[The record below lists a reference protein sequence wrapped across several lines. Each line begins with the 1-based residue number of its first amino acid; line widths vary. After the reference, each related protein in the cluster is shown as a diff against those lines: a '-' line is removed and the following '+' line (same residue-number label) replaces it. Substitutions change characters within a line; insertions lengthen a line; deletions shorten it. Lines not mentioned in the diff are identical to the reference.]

1 MSSRD
6 VVGQRSETVRRA
18 NLATIATELHLHGP
32 RSRSQLVLR
41 TGLTRS
47 AIRGLISEFVATGLA
62 TEERNGS
69 LGIPGRP
76 SPLVRPESQRA
87 VVLALEIAVDS
98 LAAALVGFGGTV
110 LERRRVDRPRTHF
123 SLEQIVDD
131 LAGIAEPMLGRL
143 KRPETLLGV
152 GVAVVG
158 IVRRADGSV
167 RLAPNLGWHDAPLG
181 ERLSGR
187 LGMAVPVDVANDADL
202 GVLAEHRRG
211 AAVGFDDVVFV
222 QGEVGVGGGILVGGQ
237 PLDGSDGYA
246 GEVGHLLV
254 NATGAPCR
262 CGAVGCWETEIG
274 EQALLARAGRT
285 SGGRAAVDE
294 VLAAAAA
301 GGELE
306 LAALQTTGRWL
317 GIGLAGLVN
326 IFNPRLVVLG
336 GLVGRIHPFVAQTV
350 QEEIDR
356 RAVIGPREDV
366 QVIASGLGMNAPLLG
381 AAEMAFTPLL
391 RDPAAW
397 FSRHAASAQRAT
409 A

>member
-1 MSSRD
+1 

-47 AIRGLISEFVATGLA
+47 AIRGLIGEFVAAGLA

-76 SPLVRPESQRA
+76 SPLVRPESHQA
-87 VVLALEIAVDS
+87 VVLALDIAVDS

-110 LERRRVDRPRTHF
+110 LERRRVDRPRSHF
-123 SLEQIVDD
+123 SLGQIVDD
-131 LAGIAEPMLGRL
+131 LAGIAEPMLARL
-143 KRPETLLGV
+143 KRPDTLLGV

-181 ERLSGR
+181 ERLTERLTER
-187 LGMAVPVDVANDADL
+187 LGTVPVDVANDADL

-246 GEVGHLLV
+246 GEVGHMLV
-254 NATGAPCR
+254 NAAGSPCR
-262 CGAVGCWETEIG
+262 CGAAGCWETEIG
-274 EQALLARAGRT
+274 EQALLARAGRS

-350 QEEIDR
+350 QEEINR

-397 FSRHAASAQRAT
+397 FSRHAASAQRAS